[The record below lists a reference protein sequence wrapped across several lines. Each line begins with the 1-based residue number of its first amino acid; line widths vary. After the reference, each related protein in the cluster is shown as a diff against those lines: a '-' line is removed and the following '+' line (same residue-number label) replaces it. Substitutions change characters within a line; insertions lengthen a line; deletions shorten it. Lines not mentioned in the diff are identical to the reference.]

1 MSARGQVAR
10 ANVRDDIS
18 MPSALADSVLPLIRT
33 RADLHRWSA
42 SNAHASQMYEA
53 VDLLEQAADSG
64 AAPAE
69 VLDVTRRGLES
80 GLKISLRADDSSG
93 IIGDAIRRLYDLHP
107 ASRRWRRRRRTG
119 WWTG

>member
-1 MSARGQVAR
+1 
-10 ANVRDDIS
+10 
-18 MPSALADSVLPLIRT
+18 
-33 RADLHRWSA
+33 
-42 SNAHASQMYEA
+42 MYEA